1 MHYQECHPDPA
12 YPDSACLPLS
22 FKISLLEKNL
32 PYTKRKIREAIHIKK
47 NDPDLNRRYEEDKCQ
62 SLLYLDLDESERAAI
77 RQQRGQQ

>member
-1 MHYQECHPDPA
+1 MHYQECHRDPA

-32 PYTKRKIREAIHIKK
+32 PYTKRKIREAVHIKK
-47 NDPDLNRRYEEDKCQ
+47 HDPDLNRRYEEDKCQ
-62 SLLYLDLDESERAAI
+62 SLLYFDLVESERAAI